1 MMKNIPLWVWLI
13 FFTFPIVAH
22 ASTSVLNIQHWKTH
36 NGADVYFVHEPEI
49 PIVDVAVIFAAGSAY
64 DGTQWGIASF
74 VNSMLNEGTAS
85 QTADQIADTLDSV
98 GAIVDGAVDRDMAIV
113 TLRTLTTPKY
123 LKIALSTFSDLLA
136 HSHFPREAFDRVKQ
150 QTLAS
155 IKQSEQSPSRVAMK
169 AFYRSLYGEYPYAH
183 PTEGT
188 LHTVNTLTPAE
199 IKTFYKRYYVANNAD
214 VVIVGD
220 LTRSQAE
227 QVAQHI
233 THALPSGNAATRLT
247 LASEAPNHKEQ
258 FVAFPS
264 KQATIILGQ
273 LGITLNDP
281 NYFQLV
287 VGNHALG
294 GPGLTSLLFE
304 QVRNQRGLAYGV
316 SSEFSPLEYRGPFFI
331 MLQTRTQKAQQA
343 IKIVQDILQK
353 FIADGPTAAELQ
365 SAKQNLIGSFPLLL
379 ATNQDI
385 LTNVA
390 RIAFYHRPL
399 NYLDTYRDRV
409 KAVTRAKVQTAF
421 QQQIHPEQM
430 KMIIVGPKDIS
441 NDHSTR

>member
-188 LHTVNTLTPAE
+188 LHTVNTFTSAE

-220 LTRSQAE
+220 
-227 QVAQHI
+227 
-233 THALPSGNAATRLT
+233 
-247 LASEAPNHKEQ
+247 
-258 FVAFPS
+258 
-264 KQATIILGQ
+264 
-273 LGITLNDP
+273 
-281 NYFQLV
+281 
-287 VGNHALG
+287 
-294 GPGLTSLLFE
+294 
-304 QVRNQRGLAYGV
+304 
-316 SSEFSPLEYRGPFFI
+316 
-331 MLQTRTQKAQQA
+331 
-343 IKIVQDILQK
+343 
-353 FIADGPTAAELQ
+353 
-365 SAKQNLIGSFPLLL
+365 
-379 ATNQDI
+379 
-385 LTNVA
+385 
-390 RIAFYHRPL
+390 
-399 NYLDTYRDRV
+399 
-409 KAVTRAKVQTAF
+409 VTRAQ
-421 QQQIHPEQM
+421 
-430 KMIIVGPKDIS
+430 
-441 NDHSTR
+441 